1 MTETSPP
8 QISVDDLID
17 VISETARTN
26 SDAAPPQD
34 HLGGSLNWPAIL
46 ASLESAEQHAHIG
59 RRIPP
64 LAAWRGMMRLPAR
77 LAARI
82 VLYLSRFLTDS
93 QTQLNVSL
101 LQAVQALAEGV
112 RRLETN
118 QESLFA
124 TSRKEDRHALDSLY
138 AALQDQFRGSRVD
151 VKERLR
157 IYLPMLKDIRGE
169 SQRMSM
175 LDLGCGRGE
184 WLELLHEAGWQ
195 GVGVDT
201 NRVMVEQCR
210 QRGLTVVEADATQ
223 YLRGTPT
230 ASVAAV
236 TAFHVVEHLRFAAVV
251 ELIDEAVRVLE
262 AGGITIFETPN
273 PENVLVGSCSFY
285 CDPSHHHPLPAPVLK
300 FVTEARGLR
309 DVQVFP
315 LHPYPQTWTA
325 DDSGLMERFS
335 GHFYGPRDYAVVGR
349 KP

>member
-1 MTETSPP
+1 MTETSHP

-17 VISETARTN
+17 VISETARRN
-26 SDAAPPQD
+26 SDAAPAQN
-34 HLGGSLNWPAIL
+34 HRGGSLNWPVIL
-46 ASLESAEQHAHIG
+46 ASLESAEQHAQVG

-64 LAAWRGMMRLPAR
+64 LAAWRGIMRPPAR

-101 LQAVQALAEGV
+101 LHAVRALAEGV
-112 RRLETN
+112 HRLEKN
-118 QESLFA
+118 QKSFFA
-124 TSRKEDRHALDSLY
+124 TSRTEDGHALDSLY
-138 AALQDQFRGSRVD
+138 VALQDQFRGSRED
-151 VKERLR
+151 IKERLR
-157 IYLPMLKDIRGE
+157 IYLPMLEDMRGD
-169 SQRMSM
+169 SQRMSV

-184 WLELLHEAGWQ
+184 WLELLREAGWL

-262 AGGITIFETPN
+262 AGGIAIFETPN

-309 DVQVFP
+309 DVQVIP
-315 LHPYPQTWTA
+315 LHPFPQTWPA
-325 DDSGLMERFS
+325 DESGLMERLR
-335 GHFYGPRDYAVVGR
+335 GHFDGPRDYSVVGR